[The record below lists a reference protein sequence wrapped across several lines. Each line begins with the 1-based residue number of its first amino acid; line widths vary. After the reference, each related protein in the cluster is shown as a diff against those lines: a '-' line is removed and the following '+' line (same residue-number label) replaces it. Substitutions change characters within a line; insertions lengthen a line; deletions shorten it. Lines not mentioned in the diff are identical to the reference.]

1 MHMNSYILLTMSFT
15 FPFLHKPDA
24 AHRAGPARV
33 NIMLAAMIAR
43 KGPRFAACW
52 LASFPGHVLS
62 LLPRGLGTRL
72 LVGVQLCS
80 DLPISSTPS
89 LSDLIHLFS
98 VPLSHFIYFHFI
110 YSLVEI

>member
-1 MHMNSYILLTMSFT
+1 MNVNAHEQLYFIDHVVYVPVSAQTRCC
-15 FPFLHKPDA
+15 
-24 AHRAGPARV
+24 HRAGPARV
-33 NIMLAAMIAR
+33 NIMLAAMIEQR
-43 KGPRFAACW
+43 GPRFAACG
-52 LASFPGHVLS
+52 LASFPDRVLS

-98 VPLSHFIYFHFI
+98 VPLSHFIY
-110 YSLVEI
+110 SLVEI